1 MVLSGTLT
9 DGSLAWGSR
18 TLTAKVGGQPCSG
31 AGLIVPA
38 FQTSFSGLSLAA
50 SCGSGAVTLFDNGQ
64 AIGLYNPA
72 TASTCL
78 RFAPGSTASGLSVSI
93 YYPPSSSCATALA
106 SGVTALLPALPG
118 SRTRVLATE

>member
-1 MVLSGTLT
+1 MVLSGTLS

-50 SCGSGAVTLFDNGQ
+50 SCGSAVTLFDNGG

-72 TASTCL
+72 TGSTCL
-78 RFAPGSTASGLSVSI
+78 RFASGTTASGLSVSFN
-93 YYPPSSSCATALA
+93 YQPNSNC
-106 SGVTALLPALPG
+106 
-118 SRTRVLATE
+118 